1 MPRRRLDEHRWD
13 NQTTRPGGAAAV
25 SVITVTAIAVVTVA
39 PGAAFASTG
48 ACGYGSSHGNVRTCV
63 SLGGTS
69 VSTSA
74 QVKDAGR
81 ILNSCLRRNGVR
93 VTCTGYSHVAPGRGI
108 GLTWSPGGHVPN
120 GTYCAVTWRKN
131 PNGTTTKL
139 ASECV
144 GIGVTQVG

>member
-69 VSTSA
+69 VSASA

-93 VTCTGYSHVAPGRGI
+93 VTCTGYSYVAPGRGI

>member
-1 MPRRRLDEHRWD
+1 MSISGIRRRVAR
-13 NQTTRPGGAAAV
+13 GAVAL
-25 SVITVTAIAVVTVA
+25 SVMAVTAIAVVTVA
-39 PGAAFASTG
+39 PGSAFASTN
-48 ACGYGSSHGNVRTCV
+48 ACGYGASHGNVRACV

-74 QVKDAGR
+74 QVKDVGR
-81 ILNSCLRRNGVR
+81 TLNSCLRRNGVR
-93 VTCTGYSHVAPGRGI
+93 ITCTGYSYVARGHGI
-108 GLTWSPGGHVPN
+108 GLTWIAGGHVPN

-131 PNGTTTKL
+131 PNGTTTEL

>member
-1 MPRRRLDEHRWD
+1 MSIGGIRRRLALG
-13 NQTTRPGGAAAV
+13 TASL
-25 SVITVTAIAVVTVA
+25 SVMAVTAIAVVTGA

-63 SLGGTS
+63 SLDGIS

-74 QVKDAGR
+74 HVKGAGR
-81 ILNSCLRRNGVR
+81 TLNSCLRRNGVR
-93 VTCTGYSHVAPGRGI
+93 VTCTGYSHVAPGHGI
-108 GLTWSPGGHVPN
+108 GLTWIPGGHVPN

-144 GIGVTQVG
+144 GIGVTQLG

>member
-1 MPRRRLDEHRWD
+1 MSIGGITRRLAR
-13 NQTTRPGGAAAV
+13 GAAAV

-69 VSTSA
+69 VSASA

-81 ILNSCLRRNGVR
+81 ILNSCLRRNRVT
-93 VTCTGYSHVAPGRGI
+93 VTCTGYSYVAPGRGI
-108 GLTWSPGGHVPN
+108 GLTWIPGGHVPN

>member
-1 MPRRRLDEHRWD
+1 MNTGGIARR
-13 NQTTRPGGAAAV
+13 AAV
-25 SVITVTAIAVVTVA
+25 GTAALSVMVMTAVAAVTVA
-39 PGAAFASTG
+39 PGAAFASTD
-48 ACGYGSSHGNVRTCV
+48 ACGSGSSHGNVETCV

-81 ILNSCLRRNGVR
+81 VLNSCLRRNGVR
-93 VTCTGYSHVAPGRGI
+93 VRCTGYSFVAPGHGI
-108 GLTWSPGGHVPN
+108 GLTWIPGGHIPN

-131 PNGTTTKL
+131 PNGTTTRL

-144 GIGVTQVG
+144 GIGVTQIG

>member
-69 VSTSA
+69 VSASA

-93 VTCTGYSHVAPGRGI
+93 VTCTGYSYVAPGRGI

-131 PNGTTTKL
+131 PNRTTTRL
-139 ASECV
+139 GSECV

>member
-1 MPRRRLDEHRWD
+1 VSIGGMARR
-13 NQTTRPGGAAAV
+13 AAHGTAAL
-25 SVITVTAIAVVTVA
+25 SVMIVTAIAAVTLA
-39 PGAAFASTG
+39 PGSALASTD

-74 QVKDAGR
+74 QVKSAGR
-81 ILNSCLRRNGVR
+81 TLNSCLRRNGVSVR
-93 VTCTGYSHVAPGRGI
+93 CTGYSYVAPGHGI
-108 GLTWSPGGHVPN
+108 GLTWIPGGHVPN
-120 GTYCAVTWRKN
+120 GNYCAVTWRKN

-144 GIGVTQVG
+144 GIGVTQIG

>member
-1 MPRRRLDEHRWD
+1 MSIAGMRRRVAL
-13 NQTTRPGGAAAV
+13 G
-25 SVITVTAIAVVTVA
+25 TAILSAMAVAVAAVVTVA
-39 PGAAFASTG
+39 PAAFASTD
-48 ACGYGSSHGNVRTCV
+48 ACGSGSSHGNVRTCV
-63 SLGGTS
+63 SLGGSS

-74 QVKDAGR
+74 NVKDEGR
-81 ILNSCLRRNGVR
+81 TLNSCLRRNGVR
-93 VTCTGYSHVAPGRGI
+93 VDCTGYSHVAPGHGI
-108 GLTWSPGGHVPN
+108 GLSWIPGGHVPN